1 MGTFKQLSPSDVT
14 TKQSFLNQLVDVI
27 QEDVSGSVTRKKYTS
42 FITGGVGPGVT
53 SSLFQ
58 TVFDQNFNLQTAN
71 AIFDMTIGLY
81 SGSTIIANASTGE
94 DSAGKILFPSES
106 LMMREKIA
114 NYSQF
119 AQLLMGDRTE
129 KFYTPFGSTTAT
141 DQVDKA
147 LFINFRRLFSRD
159 KIKRETFAM
168 RFFAT
173 GVLDGFAGDAAA
185 TGLANGFTGSN
196 LLQTSPSGSRV
207 FTDVG
212 SAANQLQS
220 FAGEVGNIVNSANT
234 SDYVGVMFYDMG
246 IGVFNMSRIMDL
258 NQHMSGKIDALSP
271 AAFKDAAAG
280 QSIMGY
286 SPPDGAGVLYGNASG
301 SFDPDF
307 LVSGS
312 IDNIVDHIASTR
324 FSNGALTALT
334 FQNATEIN
342 STLIFCRAGVNDFN
356 YSSNPSF
363 TDANGQVVVL
373 TPNTLERTFSFITTI
388 GLYDANNRLL
398 AVAKLSRPV
407 EKNDERDLTFRVRL
421 DF

>member
-1 MGTFKQLSPSDVT
+1 MGTFKQLSPSDIT

-27 QEDVSGSVTRKKYTS
+27 QEDVAGTVTRKKYNS

-71 AIFDMTIGLY
+71 AIFDTTIGLY
-81 SGSTIIANASTGE
+81 SGSTIVANASTGE
-94 DSAGKILFPSES
+94 DSAGKILFSSQS

-129 KFYTPFGSTTAT
+129 KFYTPFGSTTST

-173 GVLDGFAGDAAA
+173 GVLDGFGVDAAA
-185 TGLANGFTGSN
+185 ETHVGGKFNIDNGYTGSN
-196 LLQTSPSGSRV
+196 LTLVSPSGSRV

-234 SDYVGVMFYDMG
+234 SDYVGFMIWGLAY
-246 IGVFNMSRIMDL
+246 
-258 NQHMSGKIDALSP
+258 
-271 AAFKDAAAG
+271 
-280 QSIMGY
+280 SIWQ
-286 SPPDGAGVLYGNASG
+286 G
-301 SFDPDF
+301 SWI
-307 LVSGS
+307 LTS
-312 IDNIVDHIASTR
+312 I
-324 FSNGALTALT
+324 
-334 FQNATEIN
+334 
-342 STLIFCRAGVNDFN
+342 C
-356 YSSNPSF
+356 
-363 TDANGQVVVL
+363 
-373 TPNTLERTFSFITTI
+373 LERS
-388 GLYDANNRLL
+388 LH
-398 AVAKLSRPV
+398 
-407 EKNDERDLTFRVRL
+407 
-421 DF
+421 